1 MKLACVPIIAL
12 LLLLAGGLVA
22 AQATREAGPAT
33 LPAEAARPA
42 TSPATDASGS
52 VRFSAVQV
60 YVDAGQT
67 SLAAYQFEVTART
80 GNVALVGLEGGD
92 HPAFRSAPYYDT
104 RALLQNKVIVAAF
117 STAADLPRGRTRV
130 ATLMVQIT
138 GDAEPIYDAKLVTAG
153 SADGK
158 PIPAT
163 VTVTPVNT
171 PPAAATSGVQPPEGA
186 KP

>member
-1 MKLACVPIIAL
+1 MKPAPLPIIAL

-22 AQATREAGPAT
+22 AQATREAGSAA
-33 LPAEAARPA
+33 LPADATRPA
-42 TSPATDASGS
+42 TSPSTDATGP
-52 VRFSAVQV
+52 VRFGAVQV

-67 SLAAYQFEVTART
+67 ALAAYQFEVTART
-80 GNVALVGLEGGD
+80 GQVALVGLEGGD

-117 STAADLPRGRTRV
+117 STAVDLPRGRTRV

-138 GDAEPIYDAKLVTAG
+138 GDAEPAYDAKLVTAG

-171 PPAAATSGVQPPEGA
+171 PPAAATSGAPPPEGV
-186 KP
+186 K